1 MVEKKGG
8 RFGNIMMAALRK
20 KKEQEAKEKEE
31 EAKKVEAERLLYE
44 SMFWVLIELGML
56 TTYQHNA
63 IVNRNSQKYSVDII
77 CNR

>member
-31 EAKKVEAERLLYE
+31 EAKKAEAERLLYD
-44 SMFWVLIELGML
+44 SMFCALIE
-56 TTYQHNA
+56 
-63 IVNRNSQKYSVDII
+63 
-77 CNR
+77 